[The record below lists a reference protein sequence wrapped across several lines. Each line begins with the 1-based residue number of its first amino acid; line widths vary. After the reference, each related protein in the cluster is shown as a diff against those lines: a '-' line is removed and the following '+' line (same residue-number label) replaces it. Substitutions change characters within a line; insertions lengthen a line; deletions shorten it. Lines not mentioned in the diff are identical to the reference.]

1 MRIPPARITAPAV
14 HACLFALAYT
24 FWLLFEKGTHSPA
37 RFDLFAVL
45 WIADVP
51 ISVLVSIITLGTRHY
66 SGVAFVLW
74 GVLGTGCWYVLG
86 ISIEALSQTFFEKE
100 KKTRSK
106 GTSVT

>member
-1 MRIPPARITAPAV
+1 MRIPQARITAPV
-14 HACLFALAYT
+14 LQPCLFQLSYT
-24 FWLLFEKGTHSPA
+24 FWLFFEKGTHSPA

-74 GVLGTGCWYVLG
+74 GVLGTGWWYVLG
-86 ISIEALSQTFFEKE
+86 ISIEAWVKRFSRTR
-100 KKTRSK
+100 KKHVAR
-106 GTSVT
+106 GHL

>member
-1 MRIPPARITAPAV
+1 MRIPQARITAPAV

-74 GVLGTGCWYVLG
+74 GVLGTGWWYVLG
-86 ISIEALSQTFFEKE
+86 ISIEAWVKRFSRTR
-100 KKTRSK
+100 KKHVAR
-106 GTSVT
+106 GHL